1 MGVNRA
7 FAGKNLITNPAMHQI
22 AESLLAAGVIALPQ
36 AMTGEADI
44 DLALG
49 VLGGLAVAAPGS
61 LIAARG
67 GKLIGRQIDRHM
79 HAKPGRI
86 EAVPQGLST
95 AYNAGMGMIPG
106 SRQSLINLENLMDN
120 PDVPD
125 KLKQAAKPVYELNKA
140 RAQAEAIRGDGST
153 MHPYLNGA
161 EHDLGTIGRRYGD
174 NIAQLA
180 VQLGIANALDGE
192 SEE

>member
-1 MGVNRA
+1 MGLNRA
-7 FAGKNLITNPAMHQI
+7 FAGKNLMKNPAMHQI

-61 LIAARG
+61 IIAARG
-67 GKLIGRQIDRHM
+67 GKLIGRQVDKYM
-79 HAKPGRI
+79 HAQPGRI
-86 EAVPQGLST
+86 ENVPSGLRT
-95 AYNAGMGMIPG
+95 GYNTGMSLIPG
-106 SRQSLINLENLMDN
+106 SRQSIANLETLMADPN
-120 PDVPD
+120 VPER
-125 KLKQAAKPVYELNKA
+125 LKKVAKPAYDLNVA
-140 RAQAEAIRGDGST
+140 RARAEATRGDGSV
-153 MHPYLNGA
+153 MHSYYNGA